1 MRKTIRKY
9 KTIDNE
15 HNFWPS
21 FADVMA
27 ALVLVMFFL
36 MLLTFIQ
43 NILTGDSLKIAKKEL
58 EDTKTN
64 LDKAAT
70 DLVNAQ
76 YEISLAEDAL
86 LILQDDIAAK
96 EKALSLSE
104 ALIDEQN
111 EIISLT
117 NKSLDNIRLQLQGI
131 AFLRMDILQKVQIAI
146 QNSLNNNQTT
156 KDTEVSI
163 GDNANIIIGGSFL
176 FEYNSAKI
184 NDNAKPVLDQ
194 LAASFYD
201 VLSDV
206 EIKDKIDVIIIS
218 GHTDDIG
225 NNAYNWELSTNRA
238 QAVVNYL
245 FSASPTLE
253 IEYGEYFAAAGY
265 GENRPIAAN
274 DTTENRAL
282 NRRIEISIGIK
293 DSAITDMINEYL
305 DDDALTVT
313 TGGQ

>member
-1 MRKTIRKY
+1 MRKTIRKN
-9 KTIDNE
+9 KPIDHE
-15 HNFWPS
+15 YNFWPS
-21 FADVMA
+21 FADVMS
-27 ALVLVMFFL
+27 ALVLVLFFL

-43 NILTGDSLKIAKKEL
+43 NILTGDSLNTAKKEL
-58 EDTKTN
+58 EDTKIN

-96 EKALSLSE
+96 QKALSLSE

-117 NKSLDNIRLQLQGI
+117 NESLENIRLQLQGI
-131 AFLRMDILQKVQIAI
+131 AFLRMDILQHVQIAI
-146 QNSLNNNQTT
+146 QNSLSQNQST
-156 KDTEVSI
+156 KDTTVSI

-184 NDNAKPVLDQ
+184 NDDAKPVLDQ
-194 LAASFYD
+194 LATSFYD
-201 VLSDV
+201 VLSDT

-218 GHTDDIG
+218 GHTDNIG
-225 NNAYNWELSTNRA
+225 DNAYNWELSTNRA

-245 FSASPTLE
+245 FTANPTLE
-253 IEYGEYFAAAGY
+253 NDYGDYFSAAGY
-265 GENRPIAAN
+265 GENRPIVAN
-274 DTTENRAL
+274 DTAQNRAL

-305 DDDALTVT
+305 NDDSLSVT